1 MEEYQSS
8 NLGEEEL
15 MKKYKE
21 FMFAP
26 DELPVYMAD
35 PKVFILI
42 ILRVG
47 QVCKYTTRR

>member
-1 MEEYQSS
+1 
-8 NLGEEEL
+8 

-35 PKVFILI
+35 PKVQWIFYHLDITPDF
-42 ILRVG
+42 RESFG
-47 QVCKYTTRR
+47 

>member
-1 MEEYQSS
+1 M
-8 NLGEEEL
+8 

-35 PKVFILI
+35 PKVFFYDYFKVKAVVYINF
-42 ILRVG
+42 
-47 QVCKYTTRR
+47 YSPTRERY

>member
-1 MEEYQSS
+1 
-8 NLGEEEL
+8 

-35 PKVFILI
+35 PKVIFAL
-42 ILRVG
+42 
-47 QVCKYTTRR
+47 TTAWMGEIVSQLHVLLY